1 MPLLISGNIRDFADT
16 LILARQ
22 EAEED
27 LDEKDAGKLTDT
39 HIVQTLLDVFLG
51 KDIGRTLQITL
62 AGNINIF

>member
-1 MPLLISGNIRDFADT
+1 MLLLISGNIRDFADT

-22 EAEED
+22 EAEGD
-27 LDEKDAGKLTDT
+27 PDEKDAGKLTDT